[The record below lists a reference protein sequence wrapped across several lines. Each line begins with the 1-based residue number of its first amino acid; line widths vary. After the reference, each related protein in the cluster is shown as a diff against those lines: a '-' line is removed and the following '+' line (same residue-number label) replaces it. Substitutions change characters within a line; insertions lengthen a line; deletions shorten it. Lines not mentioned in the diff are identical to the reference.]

1 MNRNQQCET
10 KCDRHV
16 DIDGGKGALR
26 IGVAIV
32 VDANGQ
38 GATAVMKVMVA
49 VARVMPREM
58 MRLAVAEGGDGD
70 DDTGAGYGDNVDDQ
84 GKVDAETVGVV
95 VGDDQCNDHVHDYE
109 HVRLVVMVEVGTKGN
124 MQDQRPERWNRWR
137 W

>member
-58 MRLAVAEGGDGD
+58 MRFVVTEGGDGD
-70 DDTGAGYGDNVDDQ
+70 DSAAIYTI
-84 GKVDAETVGVV
+84 
-95 VGDDQCNDHVHDYE
+95 YE
-109 HVRLVVMVEVGTKGN
+109 
-124 MQDQRPERWNRWR
+124 
-137 W
+137 

>member
-16 DIDGGKGALR
+16 DIDGGKSALR
-26 IGVAIV
+26 IGVAKI

-58 MRLAVAEGGDGD
+58 MRLVVTKGGDGD
-70 DDTGAGYGDNVDDQ
+70 DDTGAGYGDNVDD
-84 GKVDAETVGVV
+84 
-95 VGDDQCNDHVHDYE
+95 
-109 HVRLVVMVEVGTKGN
+109 
-124 MQDQRPERWNRWR
+124 
-137 W
+137 

>member
-16 DIDGGKGALR
+16 DSDGGKGALR
-26 IGVAIV
+26 IGFAIV

-58 MRLAVAEGGDGD
+58 MRFVVTEGGDGD
-70 DDTGAGYGDNVDDQ
+70 DDTGAGYGH
-84 GKVDAETVGVV
+84 E
-95 VGDDQCNDHVHDYE
+95 
-109 HVRLVVMVEVGTKGN
+109 
-124 MQDQRPERWNRWR
+124 
-137 W
+137 